1 VNNNEENILNCILP
15 RLIAVTKGDAI
26 LALQVIQGPYVGVTF
41 SFKKFVISTEK
52 TTDGMAPAR
61 FETAVH
67 ESPAGFEKN
76 EAFDNF
82 CSEVLLSWL
91 HFISVTN
98 FDTLLKSETKGVH

>member
-1 VNNNEENILNCILP
+1 MNNNEENILNCILP

-26 LALQVIQGPYVGVTF
+26 LALQIIHGPYTGVTF

-52 TTDGMAPAR
+52 TADGMAPAR

-76 EAFDNF
+76 EAFDDF
-82 CSEVLLSWL
+82 CSEENDR
-91 HFISVTN
+91 IPCG
-98 FDTLLKSETKGVH
+98 LKGWYWRFKDRIFNK